1 MVAYWGSVVE
11 FGKLERE
18 IRIDAAPEIVFDV
31 VSRPEHIKMWWPDDA
46 SFEPAPGAVGELVFG
61 AHAAVEPIT
70 VVDVDP
76 PRRFAFHW
84 IAPNGQLPD
93 ADNSLL
99 VTFEL
104 EPSGDGTILRLTES
118 GWREKGWEAAVLE
131 EAFHDHERGWDMFL
145 PRLQSYAP
153 SVVAR

>member
-1 MVAYWGSVVE
+1 VE

-18 IRIDAAPEIVFDV
+18 IYIDAAPEIVFDV
-31 VSRPEHIKMWWPDDA
+31 VSRPEHIRMWWSDDA
-46 SFEPAPGAVGELVFG
+46 ALEAEPGAVGELVWG
-61 AHAAVEPIT
+61 DRAEVAAIT

-76 PRRFAFHW
+76 PRTFAFRW
-84 IAPNGQLPD
+84 NAPEGQAPD
-93 ADNSLL
+93 PGNSLL

-104 EPSGDGTILRLTES
+104 RPSGAGTMLRLIET

-131 EAFHDHERGWDMFL
+131 EAFHDHERGWDLFL
-145 PRLQSYAP
+145 PRLRGYAP

>member
-1 MVAYWGSVVE
+1 VE

-31 VSRPEHIKMWWPDDA
+31 VSSPEHIKMWWSDDA
-46 SFEPAPGAVGELVFG
+46 SFERAPGEVGELVWGDRAEVVPF
-61 AHAAVEPIT
+61 T
-70 VVDVDP
+70 VVEVDP
-76 PRRFAFHW
+76 PRRFAIRW
-84 IAPNGQLPD
+84 VAPDGQLPD
-93 ADNSLL
+93 VNNSLL
-99 VTFEL
+99 VTIDL

-145 PRLQSYAP
+145 ARLQGYAP

>member
-1 MVAYWGSVVE
+1 ME

-18 IRIDAAPEIVFDV
+18 IRIDAPPEIVFDV
-31 VSRPEHIKMWWPDDA
+31 VSRPEHIKMWWSDDA
-46 SFEPAPGAVGELVFG
+46 SFDRAPGAVGELVWG
-61 AHAAVEPIT
+61 AHAGVEPIT

-84 IAPNGQLPD
+84 IAPDGRLPD
-93 ADNSLL
+93 AGNSLL

-131 EAFHDHERGWDMFL
+131 ETFHDHERGWDMFL

-153 SVVAR
+153 SVVPR

>member
-1 MVAYWGSVVE
+1 ME

-31 VSRPEHIKMWWPDDA
+31 VIRPEHIKMWWSDDA
-46 SFEPAPGAVGELVFG
+46 SFEPAPGAVGELVWG
-61 AHAAVEPIT
+61 DRAAVEQIA

-76 PRRFAFHW
+76 PRKFAFRW
-84 IAPNGQLPD
+84 VSPDGQLPD

-99 VTFEL
+99 VTIEL

-145 PRLQSYAP
+145 PKLQKYAP
-153 SVVAR
+153 SVAAQ

>member
-1 MVAYWGSVVE
+1 ME

-31 VSRPEHIKMWWPDDA
+31 VSRPEHIKMWWSDDA
-46 SFEPAPGAVGELVFG
+46 AFEPTPGAVGELVWG
-61 AHAAVEPIT
+61 DRAEVATIT

-76 PRRFAFHW
+76 PHRFTFRW
-84 IAPNGQLPD
+84 IAPEGEVPH
-93 ADNSLL
+93 AGNSLQ
-99 VTFEL
+99 VTFAL

-131 EAFHDHERGWDMFL
+131 EAFHDHERGWDEFL
-145 PRLQSYAP
+145 PRLRGYAP
-153 SVVAR
+153 SVGAR

>member
-1 MVAYWGSVVE
+1 ME

-31 VSRPEHIKMWWPDDA
+31 VSRPEHIKMWWSDDA
-46 SFEPAPGAVGELVFG
+46 SFEPAPGAVGELVWDDR
-61 AHAAVEPIT
+61 AVVESIT

-76 PRRFAFHW
+76 PRRFAIRW
-84 IAPNGQLPD
+84 IAPDGQLPD

-99 VTFEL
+99 ITFEL

-153 SVVAR
+153 SVVAQ

>member
-1 MVAYWGSVVE
+1 ME

-46 SFEPAPGAVGELVFG
+46 SFEPVPGSVGEVVWG
-61 AHAAVEPIT
+61 DRAAVEVIK
-70 VVDVDP
+70 VVDMDP
-76 PRRFAFHW
+76 PRKFTFRW
-84 IAPNGQLPD
+84 VAPAGQVPD
-93 ADNSLL
+93 AGNSLL

-118 GWREKGWEAAVLE
+118 GFREKGWEAAVLE
-131 EAFHDHERGWDMFL
+131 DAFHDHERGWDLFL
-145 PRLQSYAP
+145 PRLQTYAP
-153 SVVAR
+153 SVVPR

>member
-1 MVAYWGSVVE
+1 VE

-31 VSRPEHIKMWWPDDA
+31 LSRPEHIKMWWSDDA
-46 SFEPAPGAVGELVFG
+46 SFEPAPGAVGELVWG
-61 AHAAVEPIT
+61 DRAGVEPIT

-76 PRRFAFHW
+76 PRKFAIRW
-84 IAPNGQLPD
+84 IAPDGQLPD

-104 EPSGDGTILRLTES
+104 EPSGDGTILRPTES

-153 SVVAR
+153 SVVAQ

>member
-1 MVAYWGSVVE
+1 ME

-31 VSRPEHIKMWWPDDA
+31 VSRPEHLRMWWPDEA
-46 SFEPAPGAVGELVFG
+46 SFAPEPGAVGELAWNG
-61 AHAAVEPIT
+61 HAAVEAIT
-70 VVDVDP
+70 VVEVDP
-76 PRRFAFHW
+76 PRKFSLRW
-84 IAPNGQLPD
+84 LAPQGQAPGD
-93 ADNSLL
+93 GNSLL

-131 EAFHDHERGWDMFL
+131 ETFHDHERGWDLFL
-145 PRLQSYAP
+145 PRLRSYAP

>member
-1 MVAYWGSVVE
+1 
-11 FGKLERE
+11 
-18 IRIDAAPEIVFDV
+18 
-31 VSRPEHIKMWWPDDA
+31 MWWSDDA
-46 SFEPAPGAVGELVFG
+46 SFEPTPGAVGELVWG
-61 AHAAVEPIT
+61 DRAAVEAIT

-76 PRRFAFHW
+76 PRTFTFRW
-84 IAPNGQLPD
+84 VAPDGQLPD

-131 EAFHDHERGWDMFL
+131 EAFHDHERGWDVFL
-145 PRLQSYAP
+145 SRLRSYAP
-153 SVVAR
+153 SVVAQ

>member
-1 MVAYWGSVVE
+1 ME

-18 IRIDAAPEIVFDV
+18 IHIDAAPEIVFDV
-31 VSRPEHIKMWWPDDA
+31 VSRPEHIKMWWSDDA
-46 SFEPAPGAVGELVFG
+46 SFDPAPGAVGELVWG
-61 AHAAVEPIT
+61 DRAAVERIV

-76 PRRFAFHW
+76 PRRFSFRWVA
-84 IAPNGQLPD
+84 ADGQLPD
-93 ADNSLL
+93 AENSLL
-99 VTFEL
+99 VSIEL

-131 EAFHDHERGWDMFL
+131 EAFHDHERGWDLFL
-145 PRLQSYAP
+145 PKLQSYAP

>member
-1 MVAYWGSVVE
+1 ME

-18 IRIDAAPEIVFDV
+18 IRIDAPPEIVFEV
-31 VSRPEHIKMWWPDDA
+31 VSRPEHIKMWWSDDA
-46 SFEPAPGAVGELVFG
+46 SFEPEPGTFGELVWG
-61 AHAAVEPIT
+61 DRAAVESIA

-76 PRRFAFHW
+76 PRRFTFRW
-84 IAPNGQLPD
+84 VAPAAELPD
-93 ADNSLL
+93 AGNSLL

-131 EAFHDHERGWDMFL
+131 EAFHDHERGWDVFL
-145 PRLQSYAP
+145 PRLQGYAP
-153 SVVAR
+153 SVEV

>member
-1 MVAYWGSVVE
+1 ME

-18 IRIDAAPEIVFDV
+18 IRIEAAPEIVFDV
-31 VSRPEHIKMWWPDDA
+31 VSRPEHIKMWWSDDA
-46 SFEPAPGAVGELVFG
+46 SFERAPGAVGELVWG
-61 AHAAVEPIT
+61 DRTMVESIT

-76 PRRFAFHW
+76 PRRFTFRW
-84 IAPNGQLPD
+84 VAPAGQLPD
-93 ADNSLL
+93 AGNSLQ
-99 VTFEL
+99 VTFDL

-131 EAFHDHERGWDMFL
+131 EAFHDHERGWDLFL
-145 PRLQSYAP
+145 PRLQGYAP

>member
-1 MVAYWGSVVE
+1 ME

-31 VSRPEHIKMWWPDDA
+31 VSRPEHINMWWSDDA
-46 SFEPAPGAVGELVFG
+46 SFDPAPGAVGELVWG
-61 AHAAVEPIT
+61 DRAAVERIV

-76 PRRFAFHW
+76 PRKFAFRW
-84 IAPNGQLPD
+84 VAEDGQLPA

-99 VTFEL
+99 VTIEL

-118 GWREKGWEAAVLE
+118 GWREKGWEAAALE

-145 PRLQSYAP
+145 PKLQDYAP
-153 SVVAR
+153 SVVAQ

>member
-1 MVAYWGSVVE
+1 ME

-18 IRIDAAPEIVFDV
+18 IRIDAAPEIVFEV
-31 VSRPEHIKMWWPDDA
+31 VSRPEHIKMWWSDDA
-46 SFEPAPGAVGELVFG
+46 SFEPAPGAVGELVWG
-61 AHAAVEPIT
+61 DRAAVQTIT
-70 VVDVDP
+70 VVDVEP
-76 PRRFAFHW
+76 PHRFTFRW
-84 IAPNGQLPD
+84 VAPDGQPAD

-131 EAFHDHERGWDMFL
+131 DAFHDHERGWDLFL
-145 PRLQSYAP
+145 PRLRKYAP
-153 SVVAR
+153 SAVTR

>member
-1 MVAYWGSVVE
+1 ME

-18 IRIDAAPEIVFDV
+18 IRIDAVPEIVFEV
-31 VSRPEHIKMWWPDDA
+31 VSRPEHIKLWWPDDA
-46 SFEPAPGAVGELVFG
+46 SFEPVPGSVGEVVWG
-61 AHAAVEPIT
+61 DRAAVEAIT

-76 PRRFAFHW
+76 PRKFSFHW
-84 IAPNGQLPD
+84 VAPAGEVPA

-104 EPSGDGTILRLTES
+104 EASGSGTLLRLTET

-131 EAFHDHERGWDMFL
+131 EAFLEHERGWDLFL
-145 PRLQSYAP
+145 PRLQKYAP
-153 SVVAR
+153 TVVAR

>member
-1 MVAYWGSVVE
+1 MVE

-31 VSRPEHIKMWWPDDA
+31 VSRPEHIKMWWSDDA
-46 SFEPAPGAVGELVFG
+46 SFDSTPGAVGELVWG
-61 AHAAVEPIT
+61 DRAAVERIV

-76 PRRFAFHW
+76 PRKFAFRW
-84 IAPNGQLPD
+84 VAADGQLPD
-93 ADNSLL
+93 PENSLL
-99 VTFEL
+99 VSIEL
-104 EPSGDGTILRLTES
+104 VPSGDGTILRLTES

-131 EAFHDHERGWDMFL
+131 EAFHDHERGWDLFL
-145 PRLQSYAP
+145 PKLQSYAP

>member
-1 MVAYWGSVVE
+1 M
-11 FGKLERE
+11 ERA

-31 VSRPEHIKMWWPDDA
+31 VSRPEHIKVWWSDDA
-46 SFEPAPGAVGELVFG
+46 SFESEPGAVGELVWG
-61 AHAAVEPIT
+61 DRAGVEPIT

-76 PRRFAFHW
+76 PRKFAIRW
-84 IAPNGQLPD
+84 VAPDGQLPD

-99 VTFEL
+99 ITFEL

-145 PRLQSYAP
+145 PRLQIYA
-153 SVVAR
+153 SSMVAR

>member
-1 MVAYWGSVVE
+1 ME
-11 FGKLERE
+11 FGKLERD
-18 IRIDAAPEIVFDV
+18 IRIDAAPEVVFDV
-31 VSRPEHIKMWWPDDA
+31 VSRPEHIKMWWSDDA
-46 SFEPAPGAVGELVFG
+46 SFEPAPGSVGELVWG
-61 AHAAVEPIT
+61 DNAVVERIT

-76 PRRFAFHW
+76 PHKFAFRW
-84 IAPNGQLPD
+84 VAPDGQLPD

-145 PRLQSYAP
+145 PRLQNYVP

>member
-1 MVAYWGSVVE
+1 M
-11 FGKLERE
+11 ERE

-31 VSRPEHIKMWWPDDA
+31 VSRPEHIKMWWSDDA
-46 SFEPAPGAVGELVFG
+46 SFEPAPGAVGELVWDDR
-61 AHAAVEPIT
+61 AVVESIT

-76 PRRFAFHW
+76 PRRFAIRW
-84 IAPNGQLPD
+84 IAPDGQLPD

-99 VTFEL
+99 ITFEL

-153 SVVAR
+153 SVVAQ